1 MFDLSN
7 LNNALNAQTV
17 EEKTFV
23 RYCEQY
29 GLPANILHKNVTNI
43 NTNKTYEII
52 GMHKKGRFVSI
63 ICTDHQSPMDMSI
76 DITKILNPKIY
87 QIESV

>member
-7 LNNALNAQTV
+7 LNNALNAQTI

-23 RYCEQY
+23 KHCKQY
-29 GLPANILHKNVTNI
+29 GLSANILHKKITNI
-43 NTNKTYEII
+43 ITNKSYEIL

-63 ICTDHQSPMDMSI
+63 ICTDHQSPIDMSI
-76 DITKILNPKIY
+76 DICKATNPKYY
-87 QIESV
+87 QIEI